1 MAPDTSINI
10 ASNADAG
17 NDRNAAKDPNAA
29 KATNDS
35 NAYGLFLSSLS

>member
-1 MAPDTSINI
+1 MTSDTSIYI
-10 ASNADAG
+10 ANNADAG
-17 NDRNAAKDPNAA
+17 NDGNDAKDPNAA